1 MAWNPGQKLQ
11 NGKYTIEKVLGQGGF
26 GIAYLVK
33 NKKGNLL
40 VIKTLNHFVQR
51 QHDFGKFQQDFL
63 NEAVRLAKFNHPHIV
78 KIEEVIQE
86 DGLWCIVME
95 YIAGESLAHRVWQKG
110 AMCEAEAL
118 RYIQQIGAALTL
130 VHNNGLLH
138 RDVKPLNIM
147 LRCKNATVV
156 SSEMEGV
163 LEAVLVDFGIAREF
177 TPDITQTQTEF
188 CSSGFA
194 PIEQYDWRSKR
205 GAYTDVYSLAA
216 TLYTLLTAQVPTP
229 SPMRAYGMEL
239 TPPKQINSLLG
250 DRANYA
256 IVKGMALKPEDRP
269 QSVQEW
275 LALLGILSPRN
286 VNPSPLVQLQERLR
300 EAQENK
306 LNGSNE
312 WRERFRKAQEDR
324 LKDNHNW
331 RDRLRKACQK

>member
-1 MAWNPGQKLQ
+1 
-11 NGKYTIEKVLGQGGF
+11 
-26 GIAYLVK
+26 
-33 NKKGNLL
+33 
-40 VIKTLNHFVQR
+40 
-51 QHDFGKFQQDFL
+51 
-63 NEAVRLAKFNHPHIV
+63 
-78 KIEEVIQE
+78 
-86 DGLWCIVME
+86 ME
-95 YIAGESLAHRVWQKG
+95 YIAGESLAHQVWRKG
-110 AMCEAEAL
+110 AMPESEAL
-118 RYIQQIGAALTL
+118 RYIQQIGDALTV

-147 LRCKNATVV
+147 LRCKNADFAT
-156 SSEMEGV
+156 SEMEGV
-163 LEAVLVDFGIAREF
+163 FEAVLVDFGIAREF

-229 SPMRAYGMEL
+229 SPMRAYGMQL
-239 TPPKQINSLLG
+239 KPPKQINSHIG
-250 DRANYA
+250 DRTNYA

-269 QSVQEW
+269 QSVPEW
-275 LALLGILSPRN
+275 LALLGILSPRSAN
-286 VNPSPLVQLQERLR
+286 ASPLVQLQERLR
-300 EAQENK
+300 QAQENK
-306 LNGSNE
+306 LEGSHE